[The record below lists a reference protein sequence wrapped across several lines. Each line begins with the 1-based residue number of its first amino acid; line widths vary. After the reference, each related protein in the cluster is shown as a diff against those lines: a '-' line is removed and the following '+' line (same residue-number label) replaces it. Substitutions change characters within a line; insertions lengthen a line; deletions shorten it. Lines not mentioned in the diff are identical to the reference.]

1 MRRLSAVAASLALL
15 LPAGCGGAD
24 SSRDDPRRGESTPT
38 RARTIVAALGDS
50 ITAGAPL
57 WDPSP
62 SIRAAIGAAAD
73 PKSQY
78 EYWAQRR
85 LRGTRFR
92 NCGVPGERTD
102 RIILRLRDC
111 AKGADVLVV
120 QGGVND
126 ILQGRQAEAAA
137 RNLRAMVRRGKRL
150 GLRVALAEAL
160 PYNDGYPAT
169 VGAIRELNRQIVAI
183 GREQGVPVFPWYRR
197 MEDPR
202 APGRMKGEWTADGA
216 HPTVAGYRRLA
227 EVVELP

>member
-1 MRRLSAVAASLALL
+1 MRRLAAAAASLTLL
-15 LPAGCGGAD
+15 VPAGCGGAD
-24 SSRDDPRRGESTPT
+24 ASRDEPRRGGNTP
-38 RARTIVAALGDS
+38 AKAKTIVAALGDS

-62 SIRAAIGAAAD
+62 TLRARIGAALD
-73 PKSQY
+73 PRSQY

-126 ILQGRQAEAAA
+126 ILQGKQPEAAA
-137 RNLRAMVRRGKRL
+137 GNLRAMVRRGKRL
-150 GLRVALAEAL
+150 GVRVALAEAL
-160 PYNDGYPAT
+160 PYNDSYPAT
-169 VGAIRELNRQIVAI
+169 VGVIRELNRLIAAI
-183 GREQGVPVFPWYRR
+183 GREEDVPVFPWYSRL
-197 MEDPR
+197 EDPR